1 MKFFL
6 LQANLFSKVC
16 DISNNFVEQK
26 KGILIRLVSIV
37 LLNFRQNY
45 VTKLWKTLIF
55 VL

>member
-26 KGILIRLVSIV
+26 KGNS
-37 LLNFRQNY
+37 Y
-45 VTKLWKTLIF
+45 
-55 VL
+55 